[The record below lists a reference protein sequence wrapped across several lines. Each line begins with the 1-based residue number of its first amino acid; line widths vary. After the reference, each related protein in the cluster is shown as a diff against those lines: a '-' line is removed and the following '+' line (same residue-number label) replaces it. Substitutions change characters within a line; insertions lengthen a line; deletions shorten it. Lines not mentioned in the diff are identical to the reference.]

1 MDLGPASP
9 LPAAVASLL
18 QAIAQAELII
28 NAVFLSLAPLQRA
41 LEHARI
47 PVKAVLVEALLPV
60 HALATAPLRY
70 VIATTYFPVQILSEV
85 LTAIKCCVPG
95 ASSGGGSGNLPGLS
109 ATQSSHARAIIQEA
123 KNEGLGNQGCLAGIA
138 TALTEVSCAALA
150 CHGYITHTYTVEH
163 PHLRQF
169 QCSGLVQLPTRC
181 RWQQLRQCRYL
192 PAAS

>member
-1 MDLGPASP
+1 MDLVPASP
-9 LPAAVASLL
+9 LPAAEASPL
-18 QAIAQAELII
+18 QAIARAELII

-47 PVKAVLVEALLPV
+47 QVKAVLAEALLPV

-70 VIATTYFPVQILSEV
+70 VIANYSVFFQYRFVWSTNCYQ
-85 LTAIKCCVPG
+85 CCVPG

-138 TALTEVSCAALA
+138 TALTEVS
-150 CHGYITHTYTVEH
+150 
-163 PHLRQF
+163 
-169 QCSGLVQLPTRC
+169 
-181 RWQQLRQCRYL
+181 
-192 PAAS
+192 